1 MRVSVTVESGSSFD
15 VEKPELVLLSQNEK
29 SDLGAIN
36 FQGIDEGN
44 VFINNA
50 DKIVLTDKNGNQVEM
65 DIDSNRENDKSTNR
79 IAFQGESKSEMMSS
93 VYRGELN
100 TSIEYF

>member
-1 MRVSVTVESGSSFD
+1 MRVSVTVVSGSSFD

-29 SDLGAIN
+29 SDLGSIN

-50 DKIVLTDKNGNQVEM
+50 DKIMLTDKNGNQVEM
-65 DIDSNRENDKSTNR
+65 DIDSNRENDNSTNR